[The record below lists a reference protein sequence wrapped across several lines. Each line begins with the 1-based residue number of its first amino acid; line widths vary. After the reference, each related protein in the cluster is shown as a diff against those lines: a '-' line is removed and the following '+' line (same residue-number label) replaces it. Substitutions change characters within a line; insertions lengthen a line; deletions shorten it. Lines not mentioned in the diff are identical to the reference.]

1 VWRQESRVGSRGR
14 SRRLQS
20 RTSVRIRCNGK
31 RGSGNTL
38 GNGNGNTRGRA
49 RCKRRGSRSFT
60 SKKLEFI
67 KYHML
72 RDIYP
77 IGRKVKA
84 AISFLG
90 AAITN
95 EDALGAAEG

>member
-1 VWRQESRVGSRGR
+1 
-14 SRRLQS
+14 
-20 RTSVRIRCNGK
+20 
-31 RGSGNTL
+31 L

-49 RCKRRGSRSFT
+49 RCRRRGSRSFT
-60 SKKLEFI
+60 GRKLEFI
-67 KYHML
+67 KYHMP

-77 IGRKVKA
+77 IVRKVKA

-95 EDALGAAEG
+95 KNALGAVEG